1 MDKAPISAEQ
11 EPKKVKNSATQ
22 ENNKKSNYI
31 RMNRRSG
38 EFLLTTQVD
47 EQSIIDA
54 AKLAIGRQFK
64 RQSFILDDID
74 KVKDFL
80 VLNMALFEREVFAC
94 LFLDS
99 RHRLICFEPI
109 FYGTVNR
116 AQTDA
121 REIIKQAL
129 ACNAT
134 ALIAVHNHPSGNPK
148 PSQQD
153 VLMTQALSVALD
165 FSGIKLLD
173 HYVVGSNKIISL
185 YEKGLFDPD

>member
-1 MDKAPISAEQ
+1 MDTGNDTSKTKRKSAS
-11 EPKKVKNSATQ
+11 EPKKLANTSFG
-22 ENNKKSNYI
+22 SI
-31 RMNRRSG
+31 RLNRRSG
-38 EFLLTTQVD
+38 DFLLTTQVD

-54 AKLAIGRQFK
+54 AKLAIGRHFK
-64 RQSFILDDID
+64 RHSFILNDFDRI
-74 KVKDFL
+74 KDFL
-80 VLNMALFEREVFAC
+80 ILNMAMFEREVFAC
-94 LFLDS
+94 LFLDNK
-99 RHRLICFEPI
+99 HRLICFEPI
-109 FYGTVNR
+109 FYGTVNH

-173 HYVVGSNKIISL
+173 HFVVGSNKIISMQ
-185 YEKGLFDPD
+185 EKGLFDPD

>member
-1 MDKAPISAEQ
+1 MSERNHKPEQ
-11 EPKKVKNSATQ
+11 IPASPKS
-22 ENNKKSNYI
+22 KKTASI
-31 RMNRRSG
+31 RLKRSSG
-38 EFLLTTQVD
+38 DFLLTAQVD
-47 EQSIIDA
+47 EQLIIDA

-99 RHRLICFEPI
+99 RHRLICFEPV
-109 FYGTVNR
+109 FYGTVNH

-129 ACNAT
+129 ACNGVIT
-134 ALIAVHNHPSGNPK
+134 KSG
-148 PSQQD
+148 
-153 VLMTQALSVALD
+153 V
-165 FSGIKLLD
+165 
-173 HYVVGSNKIISL
+173 
-185 YEKGLFDPD
+185 